1 MLVVWLKKT
10 DFNTKVTE
18 IEGKIPNVSNLV
30 KKTDFN
36 TKVTEIQGKIPDVS
50 NLVKNTDFD
59 TTITHKISETN
70 SSFHVK
76 YNEPREK
83 FPFCFPRVFCQY

>member
-18 IEGKIPNVSNLV
+18 IEGKMS
-30 KKTDFN
+30 
-36 TKVTEIQGKIPDVS
+36 DVS

-59 TTITHKISETN
+59 TRLKKKLETELLKLKVN
-70 SSFHVK
+70 TCWLK
-76 YNEPREK
+76 MN
-83 FPFCFPRVFCQY
+83 